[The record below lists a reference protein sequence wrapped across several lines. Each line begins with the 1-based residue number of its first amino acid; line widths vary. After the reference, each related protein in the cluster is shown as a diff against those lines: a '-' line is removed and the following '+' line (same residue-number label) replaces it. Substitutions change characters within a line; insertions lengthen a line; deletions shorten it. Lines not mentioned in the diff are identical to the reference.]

1 MRTEESKKAL
11 TMPHAISENGLA
23 LIREYEGFR
32 DTPAQMPN
40 GAWVV
45 GYGHVR
51 AEAGDDVCEAAA
63 AELLAQELAAIEAV
77 VNEAV
82 SAEITQSQ
90 FDALVSFA
98 FSVGAEAFAKS
109 DVLRRTN
116 SGEAIAAA
124 CAMDA
129 WRKSDASGELE
140 IIDALIRR
148 RAAEKALYL
157 KDGAYTAAPSALV
170 RAKIDHAVAILGA
183 PLKYAAP
190 PMPKAREKIVD
201 VLAAPIVELAEPEA
215 APAAD
220 IKPSDAEIITAVLR
234 SEPQTEALLLT
245 QVATEDEIIAEEEI
259 VTAHAKPVAR
269 SMEAPAKSFRVSFAK
284 PADAI
289 SLGALS
295 LFGVGLIG
303 LGGWTMFA
311 GSADVVDIMAGA
323 ALAIP
328 GIAATTLAYLG
339 FVRRPVA
346 QHA

>member
-1 MRTEESKKAL
+1 
-11 TMPHAISENGLA
+11 MPHAISDNGLA

-32 DTPAQMPN
+32 ETPAQMPN

-51 AEAGDDVCEAAA
+51 AEAGDDVNEAAA
-63 AELLAQELAAIEAV
+63 AVLLAQDLAATERV
-77 VNEAV
+77 VNERITAD
-82 SAEITQSQ
+82 ITQSQ

-98 FSVGAEAFAKS
+98 FSVGADAFARS

-116 SGEAIAAA
+116 AGDAIAAA

-190 PMPKAREKIVD
+190 PMPKVRAKKFEAPV
-201 VLAAPIVELAEPEA
+201 VEVAAIVELEPVAEPEA
-215 APAAD
+215 APAPLV
-220 IKPSDAEIITAVLR
+220 KPSDAEIITAVLR

-245 QVATEDEIIAEEEI
+245 QIATEEDIIAEEEI

-269 SMEAPAKSFRVSFAK
+269 SVDAASAKSFRMSAGK
-284 PADAI
+284 PIDVI
-289 SLGALS
+289 GLGALS
-295 LFGVGLIG
+295 LFGAGLAG
-303 LGGWTMFA
+303 LGVWTMFGGGA
-311 GSADVVDIMAGA
+311 NAVDVMAGT

-328 GIAATTLAYLG
+328 GLAAITLAALG
-339 FVRRPVA
+339 FIRRPA
-346 QHA
+346 TQRA

>member
-1 MRTEESKKAL
+1 
-11 TMPHAISENGLA
+11 MPHAISDTGLA
-23 LIREYEGFR
+23 LLREYEGFR
-32 DTPAQMPN
+32 ETPAQMPN

-51 AEAGDDVCEAAA
+51 AEAGDDVSEDVAAQ
-63 AELLAQELAAIEAV
+63 LLAQDLAATECV

-82 SAEITQSQ
+82 TTDITQSQ

-98 FSVGAEAFAKS
+98 FSVGVEAFVKS

-116 SGEAIAAA
+116 AGQVIAAA

-157 KDGAYTAAPSALV
+157 KDGAYTAAPSVLV

-190 PMPKAREKIVD
+190 PTPKAREKQ
-201 VLAAPIVELAEPEA
+201 AAPVVEVEPVIEVIA
-215 APAAD
+215 AVEMAPAVEAQA
-220 IKPSDAEIITAVLR
+220 KPSDAAIITAVLR
-234 SEPQTEALLLT
+234 SEPATEALLLT
-245 QVATEDEIIAEEEI
+245 QIATEEDIADEEEI

-269 SMEAPAKSFRVSFAK
+269 SVEAAAAKSFRFSFAK

-295 LFGVGLIG
+295 LFGVGLAG
-303 LGGWTMFA
+303 LGGWTMLGGEA
-311 GSADVVDIMAGA
+311 MDVMAGVALVIPGAAAITLA
-323 ALAIP
+323 AL
-328 GIAATTLAYLG
+328 GIA
-339 FVRRPVA
+339 RRPA
-346 QHA
+346 PQRA

>member
-1 MRTEESKKAL
+1 
-11 TMPHAISENGLA
+11 MPYAISDNGLA

-63 AELLAQELAAIEAV
+63 AELLTQDIAAVEAA

-82 SAEITQSQ
+82 TAEISQSQ

-116 SGEAIAAA
+116 TGEAIAAA

-190 PMPKAREKIVD
+190 PAPKARAKQV
-201 VLAAPIVELAEPEA
+201 VVAAVVEAEPVVEII
-215 APAAD
+215 APVAFEEVVQAEVQA
-220 IKPSDAEIITAVLR
+220 KPSDAEIITAVLR

-245 QVATEDEIIAEEEI
+245 QVASEDDIIAEEEI

-269 SMEAPAKSFRVSFAK
+269 SARTARISFAK

-295 LFGVGLIG
+295 LFGVGLVGI
-303 LGGWTMFA
+303 GGWTMFA
-311 GSADVVDIMAGA
+311 GSADAVDIMAGA

-328 GIAATTLAYLG
+328 GIAAITLAAFG
-339 FVRRPVA
+339 MSRRPA
-346 QHA
+346 TQRA